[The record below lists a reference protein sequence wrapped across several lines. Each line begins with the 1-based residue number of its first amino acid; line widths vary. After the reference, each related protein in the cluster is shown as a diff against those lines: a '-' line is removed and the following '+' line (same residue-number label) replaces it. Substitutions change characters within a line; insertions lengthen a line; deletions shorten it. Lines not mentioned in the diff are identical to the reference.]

1 MEVVLKTTEDTKKL
15 AGEIASHI
23 NPGQVIALYGDLGS
37 GKTTLTGFLATELGF
52 KSRVQSPTF
61 VIMRKYKKEHGK
73 IKVINHIDL
82 YRISSLAEIIDLGLS
97 ETFVEKETI
106 CIIEWPELAE
116 TLLPENTVRVKFTHL
131 ANDERHVYV
140 ENLY

>member
-1 MEVVLKTTEDTKKL
+1 MEIISKTTEDTKKL
-15 AGEIASHI
+15 AREIAAHI
-23 NPGQVIALYGDLGS
+23 KPGQVVALYGDLGS
-37 GKTTLTGFLATELGF
+37 GKTTLTGFIVAELGF

-61 VIMRKYKKEHGK
+61 VIMRKYKKDSGK

-82 YRISSLAEIIDLGLS
+82 YRISNLAEIIDLGLA

-106 CIIEWPELAE
+106 SIIEWPELAE
-116 TLLPENTVRVKFTHL
+116 TLLPENTVRIKFTHL
-131 ANDERHVYV
+131 ESDERQVYV